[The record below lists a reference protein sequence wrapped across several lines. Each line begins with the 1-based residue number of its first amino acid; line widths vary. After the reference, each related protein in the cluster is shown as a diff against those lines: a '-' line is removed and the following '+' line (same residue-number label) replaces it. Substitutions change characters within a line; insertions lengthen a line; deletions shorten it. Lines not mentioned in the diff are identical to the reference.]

1 MQWMEFI
8 TVGLLLCTGGPTVGA
23 GGESPASYVT
33 EGDDVTLPCKNV
45 LYPNCSSTV
54 WNYNDRSSST
64 TVELFGDVKVTN
76 SQKHRRLNVMANC
89 SLHINNVSAE
99 DTGSYIRRQYINGQ
113 QHGNDAAAF
122 LSVLTERKSQSGGTV
137 TLQCL
142 LYTYEGPGRCPPS
155 LTLRWV
161 SDTDPPWQRDP
172 STQTHPDRCI
182 STLPINHPGTEKD
195 QTEWRCQLLDT
206 GEVKLTSR
214 PEQGRGKTTEKTP
227 TATETTLKTPT
238 HPDSLT
244 NPINT
249 GTVSTT
255 AEQGRGKTTGIKH
268 RPTEKTSTAISVTVH
283 LSPTKPQY
291 SLEDNSDHKGTTLK
305 TQTHTGSHINHTNHT
320 TAGLLPGI
328 LAAAA
333 VFGAVC
339 LAAVVMVTYRRR
351 ADGSS
356 PPRVSENH
364 MASNPKTTE
373 DEVTYSMVNHP
384 APKKRE
390 RANSDNFTE
399 YATVRIGS

>member
-1 MQWMEFI
+1 MIYVTKPFA
-8 TVGLLLCTGGPTVGA
+8 VSVSFHVSLPGA

-137 TLQCL
+137 TLH
-142 LYTYEGPGRCPPS
+142 TYEGPGRCPPS

-214 PEQGRGKTTEKTP
+214 P
-227 TATETTLKTPT
+227 
-238 HPDSLT
+238 DS
-244 NPINT
+244 P
-249 GTVSTT
+249 
-255 AEQGRGKTTGIKH
+255 
-268 RPTEKTSTAISVTVH
+268 
-283 LSPTKPQY
+283 
-291 SLEDNSDHKGTTLK
+291 EDNSDHTETTMK
-305 TQTHTGSHINHTNHT
+305 TPTHTGSHTNHT
-320 TAGLLPGI
+320 SHTTVAPTAT
-328 LAAAA
+328 AAAPERNRA
-333 VFGAVC
+333 ALQPASDLQLYPVC
-339 LAAVVMVTYRRR
+339 
-351 ADGSS
+351 
-356 PPRVSENH
+356 
-364 MASNPKTTE
+364 
-373 DEVTYSMVNHP
+373 
-384 APKKRE
+384 
-390 RANSDNFTE
+390 
-399 YATVRIGS
+399 I